1 MGYKN
6 AAELLPPDL
15 LRDLQEY
22 FSGGIIYVPKTTEK
36 ARWGE
41 LSGTRRD
48 IDVRN
53 TKIRK
58 MFKSGMNIADL
69 SGRFYLSEETIKK
82 IVYTKKAV

>member
-15 LRDLQEY
+15 LKDLQEY
-22 FSGGIIYVPKTTEK
+22 FSGGIIYVPKTTKK

-48 IDVRN
+48 IDDRN
-53 TKIRK
+53 MKIRK
-58 MFKSGMNIADL
+58 MFKSGMNISDL
-69 SGRFYLSEETIKK
+69 SCRFYLSEETIKK
-82 IVYTKKAV
+82 IVYTRKAV

>member
-15 LRDLQEY
+15 LKDLQEY
-22 FSGGIIYVPKTTEK
+22 FSGGIIYVPKTTRK

-41 LSGTRRD
+41 LSGTRSD
-48 IDVRN
+48 IDNRN
-53 TKIRK
+53 MMIKNL
-58 MFKSGMNIADL
+58 FKSGNNISML
-69 SGRFYLSEETIKK
+69 SERFFLSEETIKK